1 MLKSLYVIRDSV
13 SGNCSDILIV
23 DNVPSFV
30 RSLSLEFASSGMSP
44 ILARDAVL
52 YHIGIFDPDKLTLE
66 ACVPTSVWKGD
77 DPSFAEMVKVAS
89 AAFTSVASSDSEA
102 PAAEGYL

>member
-13 SGNCSDILIV
+13 SGNCSDIMIV

-30 RSLSLEFASSGMSP
+30 RALSLDFASHGIP
-44 ILARDAVL
+44 PVLARDAVL
-52 YHIGIFDPDKLTLE
+52 YHIGIFDPDTMKVE
-66 ACVPTSVWKGD
+66 PCVPTSVWKGD

-89 AAFTSVASSDSEA
+89 AAFTSASSSDSEA
-102 PAAEGYL
+102 SAAE